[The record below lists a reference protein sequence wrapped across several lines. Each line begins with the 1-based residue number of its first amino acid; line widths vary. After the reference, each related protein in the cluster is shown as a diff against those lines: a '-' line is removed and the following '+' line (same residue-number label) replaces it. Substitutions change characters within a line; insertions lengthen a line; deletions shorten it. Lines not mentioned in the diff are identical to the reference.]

1 MKVWATSDLHVD
13 YQKNWDWFMQLSNVE
28 YQEDIL
34 ILAGDIIPDIKKTA
48 LILEA
53 LANKFFKV
61 LFVPGNHDV
70 WLTKG
75 EEMNSL
81 DKFHQLL
88 DLAESLGVQTTP
100 FVSPELS
107 IVPIFSW
114 YDYSFG
120 KPSFTIQKAWVDFKA
135 CQWTMEEDALTKYFL
150 ALNEPHLNQ
159 TSEAILSFSHF
170 VPRMDLIPPRV
181 PRIVKALLP
190 VLGSAKIEAQLQ
202 QLGTDLHVY
211 GHSHL
216 NRSAE
221 REGIWYLNNA
231 FGYPRESHICRKVLM
246 CVYEK
251 GAVVK
256 GIEQWPTPP
265 KEFR

>member
-13 YQKNWDWFMQLSNVE
+13 YEENWNWFMQLSAID
-28 YQEDIL
+28 YQDDIL
-34 ILAGDIIPDIKKTA
+34 ILAGDIIPNINKVA
-48 LILEA
+48 VLLES
-53 LANKFFKV
+53 LAKKFFKV

-75 EEMNSL
+75 EEINSL
-81 DKFHQLL
+81 EKFHQLL
-88 DLAESLGVQTTP
+88 VLAESLGVQTTP

-120 KPSFTIQKAWVDFKA
+120 KPSLTIQRAWVDFKA
-135 CQWTMEEDALTKYFL
+135 CKWTMKEAALTNYFL

-159 TSEAILSFSHF
+159 KSKAIISFSHF
-170 VPRMDLIPPRV
+170 VPSMDLIPSRV
-181 PRIVKALLP
+181 PKIVKALLP
-190 VLGSAKIEAQLQ
+190 VFGSSKIETQLQ
-202 QLGTDLHVY
+202 QLGSDLHVY

-216 NRSAE
+216 NRSVE
-221 REGIWYLNNA
+221 KDGIWYLNNA
-231 FGYPRESHICRKVLM
+231 FGYPHEAHICRKVLM
-246 CVYEK
+246 PIYED

-256 GIEQWPTPP
+256 GIKQWPDAPNT
-265 KEFR
+265 